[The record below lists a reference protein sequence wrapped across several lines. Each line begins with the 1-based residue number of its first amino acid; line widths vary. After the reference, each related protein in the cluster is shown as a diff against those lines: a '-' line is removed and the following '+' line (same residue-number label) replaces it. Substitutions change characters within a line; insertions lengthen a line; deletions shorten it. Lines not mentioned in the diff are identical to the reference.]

1 MNIFLG
7 HIYIWTYMRRNL
19 PWTIYVLYYLCSLFP
34 IIKEQKYQNATLQT
48 LIRALGLFKWAR
60 KRIIFQVTF
69 LDIFTTFP
77 FPSSWMNTLESL
89 CVCFVYLFVFGSF
102 HSSQLVTWNCRTSV
116 LWQLHPD
123 LKSIFENHIFQIIHI
138 TRFAISFYWLINIY
152 SPNWIVYH
160 ISISDRN
167 FSVHARY
174 ITVESQRCGGSIL
187 ICIW

>member
-1 MNIFLG
+1 MNL
-7 HIYIWTYMRRNL
+7 HEKKPTLNYIR
-19 PWTIYVLYYLCSLFP
+19 SLLFVFIVP
-34 IIKEQKYQNATLQT
+34 NNKRTEISKYATLQT

-116 LWQLHPD
+116 L
-123 LKSIFENHIFQIIHI
+123 
-138 TRFAISFYWLINIY
+138 
-152 SPNWIVYH
+152 
-160 ISISDRN
+160 
-167 FSVHARY
+167 
-174 ITVESQRCGGSIL
+174 
-187 ICIW
+187 